1 MGVVMNVKA
10 WIFARGGSKGL
21 PGKNI
26 LPLCGKPLI
35 AYAVEV
41 GRQSK
46 YISEIF
52 VSTDDPAIAAAAEK
66 YGATVPFLRPAE
78 LASDRSPEHL
88 SWQHAANFMKTN
100 KIACDVFVSL
110 PPTSPLRTAE
120 DVDRCVEHF
129 LEGGSDVSIAV
140 CKSDRHPSFNM
151 VFRNESGRI
160 SIAMPAQGI
169 TRRQDAPPIFNI
181 STAVYVTSPDYILR
195 TSSYM
200 QGVVTS
206 TLISAE
212 KSIDI
217 DSILDFKLA
226 ELIMKE
232 RL

>member
-1 MGVVMNVKA
+1 MNVKA

-26 LPLCGKPLI
+26 MPLCGKPLI
-35 AYAVEV
+35 AYAVEE
-41 GRQSK
+41 GLKSK
-46 YISEIF
+46 YISEVF
-52 VSTDDPAIAAAAEK
+52 VSTDDPGIAAAAESF
-66 YGATVPFLRPAE
+66 GARAPFLRPAE
-78 LASDRSPEHL
+78 LASDHSPEHL
-88 SWQHAANFMKTN
+88 SWQHAVRFMEKHG
-100 KIACDVFVSL
+100 IACDIFVSL
-110 PPTSPLRTAE
+110 PATSPLRTVE
-120 DVDRCVEHF
+120 DIDRCIEHF

-151 VFRNESGRI
+151 VFRDESGRI

-212 KSIDI
+212 NSIDI